1 MSYSTRE
8 LNQLKQI
15 VHLAQQL
22 LSKAEANN
30 KISTKKSS
38 KVSSIKPAKAKS
50 NKRIRR
56 SGAELIVF
64 RKKLLAER
72 NKGIPVAE
80 LANKYSVSLAYIY
93 QL

>member
-1 MSYSTRE
+1 VSYSTRE
-8 LNQLKQI
+8 LNQLKKI

-30 KISTKKSS
+30 KISTKKSI

-56 SGAELIVF
+56 SGAELIAF

-80 LANKYSVSLAYIY
+80 LTKKYSVSLAYIY